1 MGGINVMVKSRIS
14 KDIRIRHSERC
25 GLAKVCAKM
34 NLVLCKFRRNE
45 KCCVTSRRANRT
57 STTLIKMW
65 CSLKTKDG
73 PAASSS
79 IKLKQWDHL
88 RATPFK
94 GTHA

>member
-45 KCCVTSRRANRT
+45 KCCVTSRR
-57 STTLIKMW
+57 
-65 CSLKTKDG
+65 
-73 PAASSS
+73 
-79 IKLKQWDHL
+79 
-88 RATPFK
+88 
-94 GTHA
+94 

>member
-1 MGGINVMVKSRIS
+1 MVKYRIS
-14 KDIRIRHSERC
+14 KDTRIGQRERERC

-34 NLVLCKFRRNE
+34 NFVVCKFSRNE
-45 KCCVTSRRANRT
+45 KFCVTSRRANPT

-79 IKLKQWDHL
+79 VQLKQWDHL
-88 RATPFK
+88 
-94 GTHA
+94 